1 MSELDIR
8 TLNEAVKNNPRG
20 AVEDAERSFDGEI
33 MRCVHMALAKK
44 AKIILLAGPSSSG
57 KTTSAN
63 ILKDVFESL
72 SHKTSVVSLD
82 NFYRERND
90 QKYPTDE
97 NGEQDYEA
105 VEALRTDEIKDCLA
119 ALLGG
124 KGAFI
129 PRYSFKE
136 GKATYSEAPTFL
148 CDGEIIIL
156 EGLHALN
163 PIIREGL
170 DERDVMT
177 IFVSVS
183 TNINDGD
190 DGGKRILSG
199 RKTRFIRRMTRD
211 SIYRGTSAASTLGR
225 WKSVLLGEDKYL
237 YPYKDSADIK
247 INTFHT
253 FELGVMKPFAEKAI
267 EMSDGELCGEYIETV
282 KHALDLVSPVSADFV
297 PDDSLI
303 REFIPGGKYEHLY

>member
-8 TLNEAVKNNPRG
+8 TLNEFVENDPLG
-20 AVEDAERSFDGEI
+20 AVAKAESAFKGEI
-33 MRCVHMALAKK
+33 MRCARNAVERK

-90 QKYPTDE
+90 PKYPTDE
-97 NGEQDYEA
+97 NGEQDYES

-129 PRYSFKE
+129 PKYDFME
-136 GKATYSEAPTFL
+136 GKAIYSDVPVL
-148 CDGEIIIL
+148 LGDGEIIIL

-170 DERDVMT
+170 DESEVIT
-177 IFVSVS
+177 LFISVS

-190 DGGKRILSG
+190 CGKRILSG

-211 SIYRGTSAASTLGR
+211 SIYRGTNAAATLKR
-225 WKSVLLGEDKYL
+225 WGSVLLGEDKYL

-247 INTFHT
+247 INTFHS
-253 FELGVMKPFAEKAI
+253 FELGVMKPFAEKALAA
-267 EMSDGELCGEYIETV
+267 SAGELHGEYIETV
-282 KHALDLVSPVSADFV
+282 MHALGLITPISADIV